1 MTNKTKLSGGPN
13 TNNGKA
19 ISSRNS
25 TTHGLTA
32 RHWQNSKEQDLYDEN
47 IVELV
52 KDFNPQTYIERLL
65 ISKLAECAV
74 RLMRIQQVENAM
86 FDLASSEAEHPDEV
100 IKSLDHDNSDSKL
113 IKAMQAASLGNLKYD
128 PKAEKE
134 RVSLIHEIDSQNLSN
149 VSGWGYIEKH
159 MPMVKAYI
167 IDKCTE
173 EGLDLYHFIH
183 REGGHSGPLTIRLI
197 GVRPGDSLDDH
208 SSNDNPLPKKEIT
221 QGVTK
226 IKSTDFQLYLKNL
239 SKSLD
244 RDIRAQTIL
253 NNLEKR
259 TQQVKKAAIPDTQ
272 KLSLIQRYRTADE
285 RQFSKTLGELLE
297 LQKRRQ
303 SV

>member
-1 MTNKTKLSGGPN
+1 MTSKTKHSGGPK
-13 TNNGKA
+13 TNKGKA

-32 RHWQNSKEQDLYDEN
+32 RHWQNNKEQDLYNEN

-52 KDFNPQTYIERLL
+52 KDFDPKTHIERML
-65 ISKLAECAV
+65 ISKLAECTV
-74 RLMRIQQVENAM
+74 RLMRIQQVENAL

-128 PKAEKE
+128 PKAEEEKKN
-134 RVSLIHEIDSQNLSN
+134 LINEIDSKNLSN
-149 VSGWGYIEKH
+149 VSGWGYIENH

-173 EGLDLYHFIH
+173 ENLDLYDFIL
-183 REGGHSGPLTIRLI
+183 REGVRSGPVTIRL
-197 GVRPGDSLDDH
+197 VSPGHPVDDK
-208 SSNDNPLPKKEIT
+208 PLTEEEIT
-221 QGVTK
+221 KDIAT
-226 IKSTDFQLYLKNL
+226 IKSTSFQLYLENL
-239 SKSLD
+239 SKTLD

-259 TQQVKKAAIPDTQ
+259 TQQVKDAAIPDTQ
-272 KLSLIQRYRTADE
+272 KLSLVQRYRTADE

-297 LQKRRQ
+297 LQKRRNTI
-303 SV
+303 

>member
-149 VSGWGYIEKH
+149 VSGWGYIENH

-167 IDKCTE
+167 IDKCIE
-173 EGLDLYHFIH
+173 ENLDLYDFIL
-183 REGGHSGPLTIRLI
+183 REGVYSGPITIRL
-197 GVRPGDSLDDH
+197 VSPGDPEDDK
-208 SSNDNPLPKKEIT
+208 PLTEEEIT
-221 QGVTK
+221 KDIAT
-226 IKSTDFQLYLKNL
+226 IKSTSFQLYLENL
-239 SKSLD
+239 SKTLD

-303 SV
+303 SI

>member
-1 MTNKTKLSGGPN
+1 MSSKLKHSGGPK
-13 TNNGKA
+13 TNKGKA

-32 RHWQNSKEQDLYDEN
+32 SHWQNSKEQDLYNEN

-52 KDFNPQTYIERLL
+52 KDFDPQTHIERML
-65 ISKLAECAV
+65 ISKLAECTV

-128 PKAEKE
+128 PKAEEEKKN
-134 RVSLIHEIDSQNLSN
+134 LINEIDSQNLSN
-149 VSGWGYIEKH
+149 VSGWGYIENH

-173 EGLDLYHFIH
+173 ENLDLYDFIL
-183 REGGHSGPLTIRLI
+183 REGVHSGPITIRL
-197 GVRPGDSLDDH
+197 VSSGDPEDDK
-208 SSNDNPLPKKEIT
+208 PLTEEEIT
-221 QGVTK
+221 KDITT
-226 IKSTDFQLYLKNL
+226 IKSTSFQLYLENL
-239 SKSLD
+239 SKTLD
-244 RDIRAQTIL
+244 RDTRAQKIL
-253 NNLEKR
+253 INLKER
-259 TQQVKKAAIPDTQ
+259 TQQVKEAAMPDTQ
-272 KLSLIQRYRTADE
+272 KLGLIQRYRTADE

-297 LQKRRQ
+297 LQKRRKTI
-303 SV
+303 

>member
-1 MTNKTKLSGGPN
+1 MTSKTKHSGGPK
-13 TNNGKA
+13 TNKGKA

-32 RHWQNSKEQDLYDEN
+32 RHWQNSKEQDLYNEN

-52 KDFNPQTYIERLL
+52 KDFDPQTHIERML
-65 ISKLAECAV
+65 ISKLAECTV

-128 PKAEKE
+128 PKAEEEKKN
-134 RVSLIHEIDSQNLSN
+134 LINEIDSQNLSN

-173 EGLDLYHFIH
+173 ENLDLYDFIL
-183 REGGHSGPLTIRLI
+183 REGVHSGPITIRL
-197 GVRPGDSLDDH
+197 VSSGDPEDDK
-208 SSNDNPLPKKEIT
+208 PLTEEEIT
-221 QGVTK
+221 KDITT
-226 IKSTDFQLYLKNL
+226 IKSTSFQLYLENL
-239 SKSLD
+239 SKTLD
-244 RDIRAQTIL
+244 RDTRAQKIL
-253 NNLEKR
+253 INLKER
-259 TQQVKKAAIPDTQ
+259 TQQVKEAAMPDTQ
-272 KLSLIQRYRTADE
+272 KLGLIQRYRTADE

-297 LQKRRQ
+297 LQKRRKTI
-303 SV
+303 